1 MLKVLLF
8 QPIHGSL
15 TATEKTFQEHD
26 YESYAVKRITFPLG
40 LMHIASLLRENNI
53 DTKIVD
59 LSRDLFY
66 YINDNKI
73 KDKNIDLFL
82 KQSLIKN
89 FQEYQPG
96 IIGFSGNYNTNAH
109 FIERCCQ
116 EIKKLNENVKI
127 VVGGHF
133 FTNSYKD
140 ALSNGGLLD
149 YVVLG
154 EGERVMVDLVN
165 ALIKEDYDSI
175 DKHPHIVTRNNVL
188 NNETDKKTRA
198 LVAELESLP
207 PINYA
212 LLDNLE
218 DYLSSSLDMHT
229 IVSRGREMKTVTMM
243 TSRGCPHSCTY
254 CASYQVHGKKM
265 RAFSVDRVIDEI
277 QYLVDHYD
285 INTIAFEDDLFTYS
299 RKRTIEMCKKI
310 VERFG
315 NRFVLNFPNGI
326 AVYTLNDEVI
336 YWMAKAGM
344 QEINLAI
351 ESGNQFVQDTVIKKK
366 IKLETVK
373 PVVDL
378 LKKHEV
384 FVRAYF
390 ILGFPGETLEM
401 MRDTK
406 NFARDLKLDWS
417 IFSFATP
424 IVGSELYETALR
436 DNNIAS
442 SNLEQSTYSDFRL
455 RSKDWGPAD
464 VVEVQENANYEVN
477 FLKNYNLL
485 EGNYAKS
492 KLIFEDIV
500 SDYPKHLIANY
511 SLWRA
516 QVGLGDDPGAQRS
529 EERLRCLLQ
538 EEERNLMLVKK
549 YDLSE
554 QEPFTRLLAT
564 V

>member
-15 TATEKTFQEHD
+15 TATEQIFQEHD

-40 LMHIASLLRENNI
+40 LMHIASLLRESHI

-66 YINDNKI
+66 YINDSTIKNKSM
-73 KDKNIDLFL
+73 DLFL
-82 KQSLIKN
+82 NQSLVRP
-89 FQEYQPG
+89 FQEYQPDVV
-96 IIGFSGNYNTNAH
+96 GFSGNYNTNAH

-127 VVGGHF
+127 VVGGHY
-133 FTNSYKD
+133 FTNSYKQ
-140 ALSNGGLLD
+140 ALSDGGLLD

-154 EGERVMVDLVN
+154 EGELVMIDLVN
-165 ALIKEDYDSI
+165 ALIKEDYDAL
-175 DKHPHIVTRNNVL
+175 DHHPHIVTRNNVL
-188 NNETDKKTRA
+188 NNTAEKKSRA
-198 LVAELESLP
+198 LVADLETLP
-207 PINYA
+207 PMDYT

-229 IVSRGREMKTVTMM
+229 IVSRGREMRTVTIM

-265 RAFSVDRVIDEI
+265 RAFSVSLVIDEI
-277 QYLVDHYD
+277 QYLVDQYD

-299 RKRTIEMCKKI
+299 RKRTIDLCQKI
-310 VERFG
+310 VQRFG

-378 LKKHEV
+378 LKKHGV

-390 ILGFPGETLEM
+390 ILGFPGETLDM

-436 DNNIAS
+436 DDNIVS
-442 SNLEQSTYSDFRL
+442 NNLEQSTYSDFRL
-455 RSKDWGPAD
+455 RSKDWGPED
-464 VVEVQENANYEVN
+464 VIEVQENANYEVN
-477 FLKNYNLL
+477 FLRNYNLV

-516 QVGLGDDPGAQRS
+516 QAGLGDEAGMRRS
-529 EERLRCLLQ
+529 EERLRRLLQ
-538 EEERNLMLVKK
+538 EDERSQMLVKK
-549 YDLSE
+549 YDLLE
-554 QEPFTRLLAT
+554 QEPFTRLLA
-564 V
+564 VV